1 VAAFAPEDLLT
12 AARHLA
18 TVALAAGLAAAGPTG
33 ADPVALTAPGTGA
46 WQPLAFRSVSR
57 ETTYT
62 AVSIDGIAAVRADSD
77 CAASALWLALDGID
91 LARTPRLAWRWRV
104 EGGLDVSDERVA
116 SGDDFA
122 ARVYVLFRLDAARA
136 SMAERWRHRLGR
148 VLYRREPPGSAL
160 NLVWAAHSEI
170 GAHWSNPYA
179 DTAKMLV
186 VATGPG
192 SGWRQEEVNLKARYE
207 ALFGSAPPPLLGLAV
222 MSDTDNTCQKATAWF
237 ADFRF
242 LSGDD

>member
-1 VAAFAPEDLLT
+1 MAAFAPEEPLS

-18 TVALAAGLAAAGPTG
+18 TVALAVGLAAAEAAG
-33 ADPVALTAPGTGA
+33 ADPVALPAPGTGA
-46 WQPLAFRSVSR
+46 WRPLAFRSVSR

-104 EGGLDVSDERVA
+104 EGSLDIPDERVA

-136 SMAERWRHRLGR
+136 SMAERLRNRL
-148 VLYRREPPGSAL
+148 
-160 NLVWAAHSEI
+160 
-170 GAHWSNPYA
+170 
-179 DTAKMLV
+179 
-186 VATGPG
+186 
-192 SGWRQEEVNLKARYE
+192 
-207 ALFGSAPPPLLGLAV
+207 
-222 MSDTDNTCQKATAWF
+222 
-237 ADFRF
+237 
-242 LSGDD
+242 